1 VTSVSPSGVRY
12 GTDHCAGA
20 RQWSQ
25 QNYLYL
31 DETERSDAVF
41 WKRKPKKQDG
51 PEATDSAAEVAVD
64 AKEEVVKADSDAVAE
79 TPSEEKGEA
88 AQAAEKDSDP
98 ADGSGKDSGEAEKAA
113 AGEEAGAADSSDDEE
128 ADADSDTA
136 DAVAVEDAEDEDT
149 AGEDDEDEAAKPVGL
164 FADETEEAGVTGPDP
179 DGITRVRS
187 IGVFEFD
194 EEKFDVVSNTWIVKA
209 DDDGVVV
216 IDPGF
221 DAEAILEA
229 VGDRE
234 IYLVACTNAYSPH
247 IESAIKVAEEA
258 DADIALHPREM
269 RAWRRHHGAEHRPE
283 IEVEGQGALDIGDLH
298 IDVLAL
304 PGTSSGSVG
313 YYFGELGVVFSGD
326 ALRKGEPGMV
336 GNTYIDYTT
345 QLASI
350 GEALLS
356 LPPDTRIL
364 PDRGPS
370 TTSGA
375 ESKNFDSWV

>member
-1 VTSVSPSGVRY
+1 
-12 GTDHCAGA
+12 
-20 RQWSQ
+20 
-25 QNYLYL
+25 
-31 DETERSDAVF
+31 VF
-41 WKRKPKKQDG
+41 WKRKPKKQEG

-64 AKEEVVKADSDAVAE
+64 DKEEVVA
-79 TPSEEKGEA
+79 
-88 AQAAEKDSDP
+88 
-98 ADGSGKDSGEAEKAA
+98 
-113 AGEEAGAADSSDDEE
+113 
-128 ADADSDTA
+128 ADADA
-136 DAVAVEDAEDEDT
+136 DAVVVTPSA
-149 AGEDDEDEAAKPVGL
+149 DEDEAADTKDADPADAVVEDAPDEAPVAADAAVTTDEAVTTGKADDAPAAEKPVVVAAAVDTDTVADETETETETETEADAETEAEDAKDAKDDDEADKPVGM
-164 FADETEEAGVTGPDP
+164 FADASEEAGVTGPDD

-187 IGVFEFD
+187 VGVFEFD

-229 VGDRE
+229 VGERE

-258 DADIALHPREM
+258 EADIALHPREM

-313 YYFGELGVVFSGD
+313 YYFSELGVVFSGD

>member
-1 VTSVSPSGVRY
+1 M
-12 GTDHCAGA
+12 
-20 RQWSQ
+20 
-25 QNYLYL
+25 
-31 DETERSDAVF
+31 F

-51 PEATDSAAEVAVD
+51 PEAPDSAAEVAVD
-64 AKEEVVKADSDAVAE
+64 DKDEAVEAGSGTVGA
-79 TPSEEKGEA
+79 TPSEERDEVVQAEDKG
-88 AQAAEKDSDP
+88 SDP
-98 ADGSGKDSGEAEKAA
+98 AGGSDKDSGEAESAEAA
-113 AGEEAGAADSSDDEE
+113 ADEQADAADGEEE
-128 ADADSDTA
+128 ADAVSDAAEADPDADEISDSDA
-136 DAVAVEDAEDEDT
+136 DADKTVE
-149 AGEDDEDEAAKPVGL
+149 PVGL
-164 FADETEEAGVTGPDP
+164 FADETEEAGVTGPDS

-194 EEKFDVVSNTWIVKA
+194 EEKFDVVSNTWIVRA

-234 IYLVACTNAYSPH
+234 VYLVACTNAYSPH

-258 DADIALHPREM
+258 EADIALHPREM

-298 IDVLAL
+298 IEVLAL

-313 YYFGELGVVFSGD
+313 YYFSELGVVFGGD
-326 ALRKGEPGMV
+326 TLRKGEPGMV